1 MKTVLVIDDDRA
13 IVTLIV
19 KSLERKGYQAIG
31 CCGARK
37 GITRA
42 MVLKPDLILCDVV
55 MPDISGYEVLTILRS
70 NPGTQSIPLMF
81 LTSKSNQ
88 RDVMEG
94 LALGADNYLS
104 KPIDTELL
112 LATVAARFADLDE
125 SPAKVNS
132 WSKPGIH
139 PDLLKEYQGWWAAL
153 EPETNRCFL
162 GKTREMAYKSAL
174 RASPTGLFLYQQ
186 LGNGPQSNPKKTIL
200 VIDDDQAIVTLIVK
214 SLERQGHHV
223 IGCCSPKK
231 GITWAMVLKPDL
243 ILCDVVMPDI
253 SGYEVLTTLRRNSVT
268 RSIPLMFLTCKSSQR
283 DVMEG
288 LALGADNYLSK
299 PIDTELLL
307 ATVEAR
313 FADLDDSPSNVNR
326 GSKADI
332 NPDLV
337 KKYRGWWAAV
347 EPATNRCFLGKTRE
361 MAYKSALR
369 ANPTGVFLYQ
379 KLDKSLE
386 SHPKKSLF
394 VR

>member
-31 CCGARK
+31 CTSARK
-37 GITRA
+37 GVTRA

-70 NPGTQSIPLMF
+70 NPGTRSIPLMF

-88 RDVMEG
+88 RDLMEG

-104 KPIDTELL
+104 KPIDPELL
-112 LATVAARFADLDE
+112 MATVAARFADLYD
-125 SPAKVNS
+125 SPAEADRRKTPS
-132 WSKPGIH
+132 IH

-162 GKTREMAYKSAL
+162 GKTREMAYKAAL
-174 RASPTGLFLYQQ
+174 RASPTGIFLYQQ

-214 SLERQGHHV
+214 SLEKKGYQA
-223 IGCCSPKK
+223 IGCDSARK
-231 GITWAMVLKPDL
+231 GITRAMKLKPDL
-243 ILCDVVMPDI
+243 ILCDVVMPEI
-253 SGYEVLTTLRRNSVT
+253 SGYEMLTILRSNPLT
-268 RSIPLMFLTCKSSQR
+268 RSIPLMFLTSKSNKR

-299 PIDTELLL
+299 PINAELLL
-307 ATVEAR
+307 ATVAAR
-313 FADLDDSPSNVNR
+313 FADLDNSPAETNR
-326 GSKADI
+326 RSKPSI
-332 NPDLV
+332 HPDLIEE
-337 KKYRGWWAAV
+337 YQGWWAAL

-361 MAYKSALR
+361 MAYQSALQ
-369 ANPTGVFLYQ
+369 ANPIGIFLYQ
-379 KLDKSLE
+379 QLGNSPKSN
-386 SHPKKSLF
+386 S
-394 VR
+394 